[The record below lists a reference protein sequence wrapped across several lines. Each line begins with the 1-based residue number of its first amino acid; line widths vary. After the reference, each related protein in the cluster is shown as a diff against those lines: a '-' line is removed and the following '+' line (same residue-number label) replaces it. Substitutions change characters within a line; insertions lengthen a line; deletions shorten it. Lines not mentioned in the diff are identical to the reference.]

1 MEKLVSII
9 SPCYNGGKY
18 LIPFMESILN
28 QDYTNIEFIIVD
40 DGSTDNSKDI
50 ILSYEDK
57 LKDKGYSFKYI
68 YQENNGAASA
78 INKGLKIF
86 SGDYLMWVD
95 SDDVLLENNVSE
107 KVKFLENNKEYGFV
121 LGQGQ
126 IVSENDY
133 KKEIGILKRTH
144 GDKVDDLFQDLI
156 YERNVIYG
164 PGTVM
169 ATREAILKAIPTRK
183 IYESKQG
190 QNWQLILP
198 LAYYFKCGYIEK
210 PLFKCVTHSDSHSR
224 KERSIEEILQRIDGF
239 IEILS
244 NTIYSIVDM
253 SDTEKKEWVLKIER
267 KYAHRRLKIYYE
279 NRLWNPT
286 KEEKRKLKK
295 LEDYT
300 YKDTY
305 LYYVVHLLYM
315 KIRGKLRNLI

>member
-9 SPCYNGGKY
+9 SPCYNGEKY

-28 QDYTNIEFIIVD
+28 QDYSNIELIMVD
-40 DGSTDNSKDI
+40 DGSNDNSKNI

-57 LKDKGYSFKYI
+57 IKNKGYSFYYI
-68 YQENNGAASA
+68 YQGNNGAASA

-107 KVKFLENNKEYGFV
+107 KVKFLENNRECGFV

-126 IVSENDY
+126 IVSEDDY
-133 KKEIGILKRTH
+133 DREIGILKRMH
-144 GDKVDDLFQDLI
+144 NDERDDLFQDLI
-156 YERNVIYG
+156 FEKNVVFC
-164 PGTVM
+164 PGVIM
-169 ATREAILKAIPTRK
+169 ATREAILKAIPTRE

-190 QNWQLILP
+190 QNWQLMLP
-198 LAYYFKCGYIEK
+198 LAYYFKYGYIDK
-210 PLFKCVTHSDSHSR
+210 PLFKCVAHSDSHSR

-315 KIRGKLRNLI
+315 KIIGKLRNLI